1 MHEND
6 EMVENNGRVVIVTG
20 SSKGIGK
27 DIAKELAINEYSVV
41 MNAKNPS
48 ESSKAI
54 DEVARE
60 TKEGKEIRI
69 SSIVGD
75 ISKEQTSKSL
85 IGEAITKF
93 RRIDTLI
100 NNVGIS
106 GSSKKITDLS
116 VNDWNEVIDTNLK
129 SAFLC
134 TKEALEIRI

>member
-60 TKEGKEIRI
+60 TKEGK
-69 SSIVGD
+69 
-75 ISKEQTSKSL
+75 
-85 IGEAITKF
+85 
-93 RRIDTLI
+93 
-100 NNVGIS
+100 
-106 GSSKKITDLS
+106 
-116 VNDWNEVIDTNLK
+116 
-129 SAFLC
+129 
-134 TKEALEIRI
+134 

>member
-75 ISKEQTSKSL
+75 VSKEQTSKSL